1 MGLFNFGKPKDEVLE
16 SRLSNLK
23 SEIEKA
29 KLNDLKRQL
38 KLGDELVDIENQ
50 ISKKKIELEDI
61 KKDIAVSNDV
71 LDLQEFGFF

>member
-23 SEIEKA
+23 SEIEIEKA

-38 KLGDELVDIENQ
+38 KIGDELNGYV
-50 ISKKKIELEDI
+50 
-61 KKDIAVSNDV
+61 
-71 LDLQEFGFF
+71 

>member
-23 SEIEKA
+23 SEIEIEKA

-38 KLGDELVDIENQ
+38 KIGDELVTIETQ

-61 KKDIAVSNDV
+61 KKILLS
-71 LDLQEFGFF
+71 LMMF